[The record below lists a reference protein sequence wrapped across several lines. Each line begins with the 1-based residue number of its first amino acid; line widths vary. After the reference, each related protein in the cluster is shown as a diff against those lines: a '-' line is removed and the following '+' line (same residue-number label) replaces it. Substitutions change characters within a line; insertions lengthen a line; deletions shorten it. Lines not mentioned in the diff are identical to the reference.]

1 MSTMTLSS
9 RLWLWLNELPVI
21 GKLWTPTDKM
31 EGENTR
37 PRRRKQM
44 LQVYTSV
51 ASRPPMGSYASEQAS
66 VRRAQE
72 DPSAFSDLYRQ
83 HVKPV
88 YRYIIARVSNVSD
101 AQDLTSQTFLTAL
114 ESLPNYR
121 GQGAFGAWLMGI
133 ARHKVMDHYRQVL
146 PHPEFDLEEADDV
159 MDDEIRPDEAVSH
172 RLQLERVAAKLDVI
186 APDRAEAIRLRIF
199 GNLSVTE
206 VAQAMGKQEPA
217 VRMLIHRGL
226 RDLQEQLGFSLE
238 DVA

>member
-1 MSTMTLSS
+1 MNTLTLSS
-9 RLWLWLNELPVI
+9 RILLWINELPVI
-21 GKLWTPTDKM
+21 RWLLTPTNYV

-51 ASRPPMGSYASEQAS
+51 TSRPPVGSYSAEQAS

-72 DPSAFSDLYRQ
+72 DPSAFADLYRQ
-83 HVKPV
+83 HVKQV
-88 YRYIIARVSNVSD
+88 YRYILSRVSNVAD

-114 ESLPNYR
+114 ESLAHYR
-121 GQGAFGAWLMGI
+121 AQGAFGAWLMGI

-146 PHPEFDLEEADDV
+146 PHPEFDLEEADEV
-159 MDDEIRPDEAVSH
+159 MDGRVRPDEAVNQ

-206 VAQAMGKQEPA
+206 VAKVMDKQEPA

-226 RDLQEQLGFSLE
+226 RDLQEQIGFSLE

>member
-1 MSTMTLSS
+1 MSMLTLSS
-9 RLWLWLNELPVI
+9 RFWFWVNELPVI
-21 GKLWTPTDKM
+21 RWLLAPTYQV
-31 EGENTR
+31 EGEITR

-51 ASRPPMGSYASEQAS
+51 ASRAPVGSYSPEQAM

-72 DPSAFSDLYRQ
+72 DPSAFADLYRQ
-83 HVKPV
+83 HVKQV
-88 YRYIIARVSNVSD
+88 YRYILTRVSHVSD

-121 GQGAFGAWLMGI
+121 GQGAFAAWLMGI

-159 MDDEIRPDEAVSH
+159 MDHELRPDEAVGH
-172 RLQLERVAAKLDVI
+172 KLQLERVTAKLDVI

-199 GNLSVTE
+199 GNLSVPE

-226 RDLQEQLGFSLE
+226 RDLQEQIGFSLE

>member
-1 MSTMTLSS
+1 MSTMSLSS
-9 RLWLWLNELPVI
+9 RFWLWLAELPVTQW
-21 GKLWTPTDKM
+21 LLAPTIKV

-37 PRRRKQM
+37 PRRSKQM

-51 ASRPPMGSYASEQAS
+51 ASRPPVGTYSSEQAS

-88 YRYIIARVSNVSD
+88 YRYILARVSNVSD

-114 ESLPNYR
+114 ESLSNYR

-146 PHPEFDLEEADDV
+146 PHPEYGLEDADDV
-159 MDDEIRPDEAVSH
+159 MDEEARPDEAVSH
-172 RLQLERVAAKLDVI
+172 RLQLERVRAKLDVI
-186 APDRAEAIRLRIF
+186 APERAEAIRLRIF
-199 GNLSVTE
+199 GNLSVPE
-206 VAQAMGKQEPA
+206 VAHAMGKQEPA

-226 RDLQEQLGFSLE
+226 RDLQEQIGFSLE